1 MISNGIALIPDQSCL
16 RELVRLQ
23 QAVRAIEPLQPIL
36 GEAEYL
42 PHITLLQGDS
52 AQPLGSIDLLE
63 TLAATILT
71 MQFQLSVTAVSY
83 VRRGWYFLDVQ
94 PIQQL
99 RLLHDMVFRAC
110 KDRLIPP
117 SSFEATA
124 LAGYTYSHVD
134 NFMKFGYRYIGD
146 DYRPHVT
153 IGRTRD
159 KHISRNDVELQA
171 ALSAAVETL
180 RFSISTVTSYRM
192 GVNGGHLETLAS
204 IPVSQ

>member
-1 MISNGIALIPDQSCL
+1 MIGSGIALIPDQTGL

-36 GEAEYL
+36 SEAEYL
-42 PHITLLQGDS
+42 PHITLLQGNS
-52 AQPLGSIDLLE
+52 ILPLGSVDLLE
-63 TLAATILT
+63 TLATAIST
-71 MQFQLSVTAVSY
+71 MQFQLSVASVSY

-99 RLLHDMVFRAC
+99 RLLHDFTFQAC
-110 KDRLIPP
+110 QDRLIPP
-117 SSFEATA
+117 SSIEPTA
-124 LAGYTYSHVD
+124 LEGYTASHVD
-134 NFMKFGYRYIGD
+134 NYMKFGYRYVGD

-159 KHISRNDVELQA
+159 KHVSRNDVELQA
-171 ALSAAVETL
+171 AISAAVETL

-204 IPVSQ
+204 ISVSQ